1 MSTPCTLPIVGAHF
15 RPPAKALIQS
25 MPMAHPLELRPEPTN
40 PYDSN
45 AVAIWLDAHT
55 LPDESL
61 EELRHTLPGMGSD
74 IDDLMSQRHWHIGY
88 IPKTDAIHLQPRI
101 DAAIEGHNVETDASG
116 DGFVRL
122 GHPAILSF
130 DGTGKPLVTFH
141 I

>member
-1 MSTPCTLPIVGAHF
+1 MSASVTLPIVGAHF

-55 LPDESL
+55 LPEESL

-74 IDDLMSQRHWHIGY
+74 IDDLMSQRYWHIGY
-88 IPKTDAIHLQPRI
+88 IPKTNAIHLQPRF

-122 GHPAILSF
+122 GHPATLSF

>member
-1 MSTPCTLPIVGAHF
+1 MWGHLTVSISRSNGGRGSEIGTGF
-15 RPPAKALIQS
+15 AKC
-25 MPMAHPLELRPEPTN
+25 PN
-40 PYDSN
+40 PYDPN

-101 DAAIEGHNVETDASG
+101 DAAIEAHNIETDASG
-116 DGFVRL
+116 EGFVRL
-122 GHPAILSF
+122 GHPANLSF
-130 DGTGKPLVTFH
+130 DGTGKPLVTFT